1 MIVIFYGSFFLRS
14 KVGIMVRLF
23 CAAIA
28 LVMVLTVDATP
39 KNYNYKQKTT
49 YGGAPSYKPKPDYPK
64 QKTYGNSGYQDNSY
78 GNQERYSPR
87 KVRDNHYQD
96 KISWISMLFNIP
108 CSGRAILSRARFD

>member
-64 QKTYGNSGYQDNSY
+64 KTYGNSGYQDNSY

-96 KISWISMLFNIP
+96 KISWISLLFNIP